1 MIAKGSR
8 LDYHTLKKI
17 NKKAGGGKNLISLL
31 ITEDNRK
38 KLSTYLKSRLK
49 ERMRR
54 RAFKD
59 RASNLRDLVRS
70 AERHIT
76 PVTQPLMLIFD
87 LPTSGGALLN
97 QLFDGHPQL
106 HVHPGEIMLTFAEQ
120 KKSISPSRRPD
131 PVKRPHKW
139 FSILAQN
146 RVNGHLEEVQKK
158 LDIVDS
164 SQPMVFIP
172 YLQRRIFLRYLKS
185 MKSRSLRTL
194 CDAYM
199 TSYFGSWL
207 NYANLYRPDKKF
219 IVGYSKI
226 HTKPRKR
233 MKQFMEIYPDGKIA
247 FIIRNPKNWSK
258 ANSLHQDKSPL
269 HTRSAIDHWHEST
282 EAMIRIK
289 EAFDSRVCIIQHKD
303 LLGNTEAVMR
313 HFCQFLSID
322 FDHLLLNPSFNGF
335 KVKSLD
341 YAEIGEAPKDNPS
354 EQSDAAQLK
363 GLDTNWP
370 QTLDKYETAVSKSVQ
385 L

>member
-1 MIAKGSR
+1 M
-8 LDYHTLKKI
+8 DYHTLKKI
-17 NKKAGGGKNLISLL
+17 NKKAAGGKNLISLF

-38 KLSTYLKSRLK
+38 KLSAYLKSRLK

-54 RAFKD
+54 RAFED

-97 QLFDGHPQL
+97 QMFDGHPQL

-120 KKSISPSRRPD
+120 EKTIPPSGRPD
-131 PVKRPHKW
+131 PVKRPHQW

-158 LDIVDS
+158 LDMIDS

-172 YLQRRIFLRYLKS
+172 YLQRRIFLRYLNS

-226 HTKPRKR
+226 HAKPRNR
-233 MKQFMEIYPDGKIA
+233 MKQFFKIYPDGKIA
-247 FIIRNPKNWSK
+247 FIIRTPKNRIK

-282 EAMIRIK
+282 EAMILIK
-289 EAFDSRVCIIQHKD
+289 EAFENRVCIIRHKD
-303 LLGNTEAVMR
+303 LIGNTEAVMR
-313 HFCQFLSID
+313 HFCQFLSIEYD
-322 FDHLLLNPSFNGF
+322 PLLLNPSFNGLR
-335 KVKSLD
+335 VKALD
-341 YAEIGEAPKDNPS
+341 YAGIGEDPNDNPA
-354 EQSDAAQLK
+354 EQSDAAQLE
-363 GLDTNWP
+363 GLEAIWH

-385 L
+385 F